1 MANEFADHAGR
12 LASDPATAETF
23 LNHGQPTG
31 HGEIFRNTRLAR
43 SLQLIQDQGRDAFYH
58 GAIAEAI
65 VADVTARGGLLTLRD
80 LAEHAGEWVEPIRTT
95 YRGCD
100 VLEMPPS
107 TQGLVAL
114 EMLNILEGFDLAAMG
129 HNSADYLHVV
139 AESKRIAFADRAAYL
154 ADRDHMPADL
164 LKALISKDYAALRR
178 RDISM
183 ARAAERYAA
192 AALVQSH
199 AVDFAGRDRGDTVYL
214 TTADSQGNVV
224 SLIQSLFGSFG
235 AGFVAGETGITLQ
248 NRGAGFTLTPGHPNQ
263 LGPHKRPL
271 HTLVPAMIEKKGKP
285 WVSFGVMGG
294 DNQAQAHAQMVAN
307 FVDFGMHVQ
316 QAGDAAR
323 MRHLGGELA
332 LESGIGSN
340 VRRSLESRGHI
351 VVDGR
356 GLMGGYQAI
365 HIDTDTGVFTGGSDL
380 RKDGLAIGY

>member
-1 MANEFADHAGR
+1 
-12 LASDPATAETF
+12 
-23 LNHGQPTG
+23 
-31 HGEIFRNTRLAR
+31 
-43 SLQLIQDQGRDAFYH
+43 
-58 GAIAEAI
+58 
-65 VADVTARGGLLTLRD
+65 
-80 LAEHAGEWVEPIRTT
+80 
-95 YRGCD
+95 
-100 VLEMPPS
+100 MPPS
-107 TQGLVAL
+107 TQGFVAL

-139 AESKRIAFADRAAYL
+139 AESKRIAFADRAAHL
-154 ADRDHMPADL
+154 ADRDHLPAGVL
-164 LKALISKDYAALRR
+164 ERLISKDYAASRR
-178 RDISM
+178 RDIDL
-183 ARAAERYAA
+183 ARAAERYSAA
-192 AALVQSH
+192 TMVHSQAA
-199 AVDFAGRDRGDTVYL
+199 DFAGRDRGDTVYL
-214 TTADSQGNVV
+214 TTADSHGNVV

-248 NRGAGFTLTPGHPNQ
+248 NRAAGFTLTPGHPNQ

-271 HTLVPAMIEKKGKP
+271 HTLVPAMIEKKGQP

-294 DNQAQAHAQMVAN
+294 DNQAQAHAQVVAN

-332 LESGIGSN
+332 LESGIGSE
-340 VRRSLESRGHI
+340 VRRSLEARGHV

-365 HIDTDTGVFTGGSDL
+365 QIDPESGVFTGGSDL